1 MVALVTIAE
10 NTNPPTHK
18 IAANIIREDM
28 NRAGFTK
35 IAETMSLTS
44 LLQKGMI
51 EAGKDTNEYMN
62 QFVVYAVS
70 KKGTEWLFENEN
82 RLILKNQGSEIES
95 QDKIPDQEYTG
106 SEDIPF

>member
-44 LLQKGMI
+44 LLQI
-51 EAGKDTNEYMN
+51 RND
-62 QFVVYAVS
+62 
-70 KKGTEWLFENEN
+70 
-82 RLILKNQGSEIES
+82 
-95 QDKIPDQEYTG
+95 
-106 SEDIPF
+106 